1 MQSGCFGKQF
11 RLCVSHTAWC
21 VFCVHK
27 KRWLIKIIAFS
38 SRGYA
43 SRFIKFRLDHSKVF
57 SSYNIL
63 CSIWIWLYPL
73 GRIFSFLVLLTFEG
87 KKKALFYEKPIVEP
101 PLHRNMVSPSP
112 PSLHYTS
119 LLPGVEGILSWLNP
133 IILSFLLLIL
143 LPGVKNSEQL

>member
-101 PLHRNMVSPSP
+101 PLHRNMVSPST
-112 PSLHYTS
+112 PSLPPLY
-119 LLPGVEGILSWLNP
+119 LSPARGRRNIKLTKPYNSK
-133 IILSFLLLIL
+133 LSFVNIVTW
-143 LPGVKNSEQL
+143 G